1 MKKVKF
7 LMIWIGLL
15 LSLVSCK
22 DAMEAMGIGGDEIP
36 ADGVTLTVQ
45 IPQYSEA
52 KIRTRA
58 GEQQEAISSLK
69 AVFYGENNAYLRMGD
84 CSALSQQSD
93 GSYKVKV
100 EDVPAATKNIHFVA
114 NGNDLK
120 EDEASDLQALNK
132 AQARVIDPAK
142 PVCWGMVSVDT
153 LLAGNASVALLRQH
167 AKLTLTIDDAIAADF
182 TNAGLDVMNTA
193 AKAAIAPANYT
204 EPTSEDLAE
213 STDLSSGHIGNGT
226 ATEVTVNETSAGK
239 VTVIIKAQY
248 KKVEGYYKVALYKDD
263 AKNSQYAL
271 LRNHH
276 YTICVTKVN
285 GYGFKTEEE
294 AIKSEP
300 ENRLVAEII
309 DDNPE
314 ITNMIACK
322 DYELGV
328 SDYQEVSAT
337 TTEAIVTVVTSLK
350 QPTSSDGKLYAVS
363 IDADAQSWITSYA
376 QTSESAIPESGNSS
390 VGKKYTLRFTL
401 SKNDESEKKRTGIIT
416 ITSGDLSLA
425 LHVTQKG
432 FDFLRGDDNR
442 KVTLYHDNVKKT
454 EDYLG
459 WLDGNVS
466 NQVHVY
472 GISPREMQGVVRN
485 NGLHFDVGDNKNYYL
500 IPKLDGDQ
508 LSSSSDSR
516 FYVSEASE
524 GGKSYWKVTLNGDAN
539 NFNLWKSSFSIKN
552 KIDATLTYEVYH
564 MGIFQQITSVDY
576 QMAEGGDDSK
586 KVMGWF
592 YYEVVKVQGQSK
604 TYIMLDRNLG
614 ASNNGFYSPDVTSLK
629 GNVGAIGG
637 YFKISE
643 GKNTSDATLG
653 NLSSALSPSGYTIPE
668 KDFFDDLVAA
678 GCLEVVSQT
687 TSYGETYHCV
697 RIKTT
702 GDSQLSYIYL
712 PIGGYLE
719 GESLK
724 NPIHVN
730 LWTKSLLSGNQ
741 GFSTTSPEY
750 GYWYIYFDI
759 YNKQVGLSNMRFV
772 SGSNGNNN
780 GRYKAMPIRLIASTT
795 L

>member
-36 ADGVTLTVQ
+36 TDGVTLTVQ
-45 IPQYSEA
+45 LPQYSEA

-58 GEQQEAISSLK
+58 GEQQEVISSLK
-69 AVFYGENNAYLRMGD
+69 AVFYGENNADLGMSD

-100 EDVPAATKNIHFVA
+100 VDVPAATKNIHFVA

-167 AKLTLTIDDAIAADF
+167 AKLTLKIDDAIAADF

-204 EPTSEDLAE
+204 EPTSDDLAE
-213 STDLSSGHIGNGT
+213 STDLSSSHIGNGT

-314 ITNMIACK
+314 ITKMIACK

-328 SDYQEVSAT
+328 SEYQQVSANA
-337 TTEAIVTVVTSLK
+337 TEATVTVVTSLK
-350 QPTSSDGKLYAVS
+350 NAIASDGKLYAVT
-363 IDADAQSWITSYA
+363 IGQDAQSWITGYQ
-376 QTSESAIPESGNSS
+376 QTSETAIPESGSLSS
-390 VGKKYTLRFTL
+390 AGKKYILKFTL
-401 SKNDESEKKRTGIIT
+401 AQNKEDAREGTIT
-416 ITSGDLSLA
+416 VTSGDLTLD
-425 LHVTQKG
+425 LKIGQQG
-432 FDFLRGDDNR
+432 FDFRREDPNR
-442 KVTLYHDNVKKT
+442 KVTLLDNST
-454 EDYLG
+454 TITNDYFD
-459 WLDGNVS
+459 WLDKTV
-466 NQVHVY
+466 Q
-472 GISPREMQGVVRN
+472 GISPDKMQGVVRN
-485 NGLHFDVGDNKNYYL
+485 EGLHFQVGTNTYSYL

-508 LSSSSDSR
+508 MTNNDNR
-516 FYVSEASE
+516 FAVSEE
-524 GGKSYWKVTLNGDAN
+524 NGNWKITLNN
-539 NFNLWKSSFSIKN
+539 NAADNYDLWQSSFTIKN
-552 KIDATLTYEVYH
+552 AGGIAITYYIYH
-564 MGIFQQITSVDY
+564 TGIFHQITSTDY
-576 QMAEGGDDSK
+576 QQTEGGEASK
-586 KVMGWF
+586 MVKGWF
-592 YYEVVKVQGQSK
+592 YYGVVKVKGQSK
-604 TYIMLDRNLG
+604 TYVMLDRNLG
-614 ASNNGFYSPDVTSLK
+614 ASNNAFYAPDVNALTS
-629 GNVGAIGG
+629 NADAIGG
-637 YFKISE
+637 YFNISR
-643 GKNTSDATLG
+643 GKNTTDATQG
-653 NLSSALSPSGYTIPE
+653 NLSSALAPAGFTIPTH
-668 KDFFDDLVAA
+668 DVFSDLVAA
-678 GCLEVVSQT
+678 NAIQVVTMNTPQ
-687 TSYGETYHCV
+687 GETYNCV
-697 RIKTT
+697 RIKTV
-702 GDSQLSYIYL
+702 DSQLEYIYL